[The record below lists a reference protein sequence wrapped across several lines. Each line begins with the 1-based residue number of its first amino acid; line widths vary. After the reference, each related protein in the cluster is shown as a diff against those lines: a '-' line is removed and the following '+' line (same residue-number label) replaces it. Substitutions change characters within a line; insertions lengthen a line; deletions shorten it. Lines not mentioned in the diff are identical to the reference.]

1 VEWSHRT
8 EQTARSNNMNKL
20 ISYVS
25 NWLAAGEK
33 ITFSV
38 EDLVWSFKS
47 FYPTPNGLSND
58 SPGTAGCL
66 VLTNRRLI
74 LLEGN
79 SSTAMP
85 RWYSVT
91 NIISLA
97 ERPPLWN
104 KNWPY
109 QAQLTLGD
117 GRILILQTM
126 QDNVEQRG
134 KALSA
139 LVVEAMLSLGAHQ
152 LSENLLAKYA
162 ATSKEEDKKQHEDS
176 VSFDNN

>member
-1 VEWSHRT
+1 
-8 EQTARSNNMNKL
+8 MNRL

-25 NWLAAGEK
+25 NWLAEGEK

-38 EDLVWSFKS
+38 EDLMWSLKS
-47 FYPTPNGLSND
+47 FYPIPNGLSNEN
-58 SPGTAGCL
+58 PGTAGCL

-79 SSTAMP
+79 SSTATP

-97 ERPPLWN
+97 ERPPMWN

-109 QAQLTLGD
+109 QAQLILGD
-117 GRILILQTM
+117 GKILVLETM
-126 QDNVEQRG
+126 KDNVEQRG

-139 LVVEAMLSLGAHQ
+139 LVVEAMLSLGANRFP
-152 LSENLLAKYA
+152 ENLLARYA
-162 ATSKEEDKKQHEDS
+162 AAGNAEKKQREDAVS
-176 VSFDNN
+176 VDISN

>member
-1 VEWSHRT
+1 
-8 EQTARSNNMNKL
+8 MNKL
-20 ISYVS
+20 IAYVS
-25 NWLAAGEK
+25 KWLAKDET

-38 EDLVWSFKS
+38 EDIFWSFKS
-47 FYPTPNGLSND
+47 FYPISTSLTNEN
-58 SPGTAGCL
+58 PGAAGCI

-79 SSTAMP
+79 NSTATP

-91 NIISLA
+91 NIISLS

-109 QAQLTLGD
+109 QAQLVLGD
-117 GRILILQTM
+117 GKILVLETQK
-126 QDNVEQRG
+126 DNVEQRG

-139 LVVEAMLSLGAHQ
+139 LVVEAMLSLGA
-152 LSENLLAKYA
+152 NPFATTLLAQYA
-162 ATSKEEDKKQHEDS
+162 ASKEAEKKERRDDAPDVGDS
-176 VSFDNN
+176 N